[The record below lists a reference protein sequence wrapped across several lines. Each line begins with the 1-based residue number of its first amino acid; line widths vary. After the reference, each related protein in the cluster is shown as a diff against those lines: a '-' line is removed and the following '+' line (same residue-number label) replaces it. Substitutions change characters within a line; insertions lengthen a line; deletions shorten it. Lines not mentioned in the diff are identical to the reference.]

1 MDLRIAP
8 QAKTGLHQRM
18 VPKLMMVN
26 TLLVLPLDQLLAR
39 IEQELAENPALERDD
54 TVRPDEITWSR
65 AGERSA
71 ASWTPD
77 DEDRDPFA
85 GLTSSV
91 SLHDHLLLTLQAERF
106 TPREHAIGARLIGY
120 INDRGYLDVAIV
132 QVAQELNAEPDDVER
147 VLRRIQRF
155 DPIGIGARSV
165 QESLSVQLEMLDDVP
180 ARRLAQQL
188 VAAYLTQL
196 AEHRFDELAKALGAR
211 PAEVKEALAFL
222 QTHCYASPGERYRAD
237 QTGGAVA
244 PSEVAYPD
252 VLIRRT
258 DDGFAVELTHQDGSA
273 LRVNAFYDDL
283 RRQLRRSAGSGEWSK
298 DHVRDYVTRAKL
310 FVEAL
315 QRRNW
320 TLANIVQ
327 AVVSAQWEY
336 LDRGDAHL
344 KPLTKAMIA
353 AELGISESTVSRAL
367 DSKFVQLPSGRV
379 SSFDVFFDQSV
390 PVKEKIRAIVAAEPH
405 PLTDEE
411 IATALTRVG
420 YRVARRTVAKYR
432 EAISIPPSTKR
443 TPALTA
449 AS

>member
-1 MDLRIAP
+1 MELRIAP
-8 QAKTGLHQRM
+8 QIKAGLHQRM

-39 IEQELAENPALERDD
+39 IEQELAENPALERDEA
-54 TVRPDEITWSR
+54 VRPDEIAWSR
-65 AGERSA
+65 VEDRSA

-85 GLTSSV
+85 GLSSSV
-91 SLHDHLLLTLQAERF
+91 SLHDHLLLALQAERLS
-106 TPREHAIGARLIGY
+106 PRDQSIGARLIGY
-120 INDRGYLDVAIV
+120 INERGYLEVTTI
-132 QVAQELNAEPDDVER
+132 QVAQELNAEPEDVER
-147 VLRRIQRF
+147 VLARIQRL
-155 DPIGIGARSV
+155 DPIGVGARTV
-165 QESLSVQLEMLDDVP
+165 QESLLIQLEMLDDSP
-180 ARRLAQQL
+180 PRA
-188 VAAYLTQL
+188 L
-196 AEHRFDELAKALGAR
+196 AERLVRDHLAALADRRFEDLAKAMGVRAS
-211 PAEVKEALAFL
+211 EVKDALVFL
-222 QTHCYASPGERYRAD
+222 QTHCDASPGERYKTD

-258 DDGFAVELTHQDGSA
+258 PDGFAVELTHQDASA
-273 LRVNAFYDDL
+273 LRVSAFYDQL
-283 RRQLRRSAGSGEWSK
+283 RRQLRRNGENGEWSK
-298 DHVRDYVTRAKL
+298 DHIRHYVSRAKL

-320 TLANIVQ
+320 TMANIVQ
-327 AVVSAQWEY
+327 AVVSVQWEY

-379 SSFDVFFDQSV
+379 SSFDIFFDQSV

-411 IATALTRVG
+411 IAVALTRVG

-443 TPALTA
+443 TPTLSAV
-449 AS
+449 S